1 MLKLYLIIITHKVIF
16 LNIYILEIIE
26 FSNIKT
32 ISVRK
37 LYGLGSKAEIS

>member
-1 MLKLYLIIITHKVIF
+1 MLKLYLIAITYKVAF
-16 LNIYILEIIE
+16 LDVYILEIIE